1 MRVTDEQQLLKS
13 EPELT
18 EVAARTTK
26 TGSLFAQFDSDI
38 AAESLRNK
46 KRRARNDRGR
56 PASVAENTGP
66 LSEIKTLE
74 RGKKELEEK
83 LARIERQIYDMET
96 SYLEDTWAQGNIAR
110 GWDNTLRK
118 GSRHLDGTTAGSRGS
133 SAQMSRPRK
142 MQDIDRIFSRS
153 SITSPARGTLTAR
166 NAISFGGAAEISSRR
181 RLEGVVGRQKRRRS
195 SPEDGRNIPI
205 PASIAEASIPP
216 S

>member
-153 SITSPARGTLTAR
+153 
-166 NAISFGGAAEISSRR
+166 FYYFSSQGYFDSTQCDFVWRCCR
-181 RLEGVVGRQKRRRS
+181 DKF
-195 SPEDGRNIPI
+195 
-205 PASIAEASIPP
+205 PASSGGRRWSAEETAF
-216 S
+216 